1 MSSDDPHGHDK
12 EPIILTSPRR
22 FGKGLVIV
30 IVTIAIGA
38 GILIPFFN
46 QMAEIP
52 PPVTQIRTE
61 GPAAQEG
68 EEEGQAPAE
77 AGTTAISILQGA
89 AVQGSPDYD
98 PDAAQVPVGNSI
110 VWDNQDTVPHTA
122 TSGTGPQDPN
132 SAQLFDTSI
141 INGGEE
147 STPVELQGVSEG
159 QTIPYYCIVHPYMT
173 SELTIVAGGQG
184 GGGQTQGGGGAAQQQ
199 GGGEGANQTG
209 QTTGGGGTAA
219 PAGGGGG
226 PTINILEG
234 SSIQGNPDYDPEDL
248 TASAGAEVTVVN
260 QDTLPHTVTS
270 GTGPQDPNSA
280 QLFDTSLINGGESA
294 TLSLAQ
300 VTLGQYD
307 YYCIVHPYMTGKLN
321 VQ

>member
-1 MSSDDPHGHDK
+1 M
-12 EPIILTSPRR
+12 
-22 FGKGLVIV
+22 V

-46 QMAEIP
+46 QMFEIP

-61 GPAAQEG
+61 APASEEAEEG
-68 EEEGQAPAE
+68 EEGQAPAE
-77 AGTTAISILQGA
+77 PGTTAVTILQGA

-98 PDAAQVPVGNSI
+98 PEAAQVPVGNSI

-132 SAQLFDTSI
+132 SAQLFDTGI
-141 INGGEE
+141 VNGGEE
-147 STPVELQGVSEG
+147 SPPVEIQGASEG
-159 QTIPYYCIVHPYMT
+159 QTIPYYCIIHPYMT
-173 SELTIVAGGQG
+173 AELTVAAAGQG
-184 GGGQTQGGGGAAQQQ
+184 GGQQQ
-199 GGGEGANQTG
+199 GGGGGANQTG
-209 QTTGGGGTAA
+209 ETSGTGGGAA
-219 PAGGGGG
+219 GGGG

-234 SSIQGNPDYDPEDL
+234 SSIQGSPDYDPEEL

-300 VTLGQYD
+300 VTPGQYD
-307 YYCIVHPYMTGKLN
+307 YYCMVHPYMTGKLN